1 MKTKYF
7 LRIET
12 NSQDDLLYA
21 GGAEA
26 KAWERFHLIENI
38 SSLDNTVSFELI
50 SNKKYLSVDGS
61 GSFLIFAN
69 EVQKGIWEPFYKEDE
84 DKKII
89 NILHIHYCLQTIAQ
103 PGLID
108 SEMGINVMTFDQSG
122 SRLLTCEADKTIKI
136 YKEDDEAVIFL
147 NSV

>member
-1 MKTKYF
+1 MKTNNF

-26 KAWERFHLIENI
+26 KAGERFHLIENI

-50 SNKKYLSVDGS
+50 SNKKYLSVEGS

-69 EVQKGIWEPFYKEDE
+69 EVQKGIWESFYKEDE
-84 DKKII
+84 DNKII
-89 NILHIHYCLQTIAQ
+89 NIFIKK
-103 PGLID
+103 
-108 SEMGINVMTFDQSG
+108 S
-122 SRLLTCEADKTIKI
+122 LLKLKNQI
-136 YKEDDEAVIFL
+136 
-147 NSV
+147 

>member
-1 MKTKYF
+1 MKTNNF

-69 EVQKGIWEPFYKEDE
+69 EVQKGIWESFYKEDE
-84 DKKII
+84 DNKII
-89 NILHIHYCLQTIAQ
+89 NIFIKK
-103 PGLID
+103 
-108 SEMGINVMTFDQSG
+108 S
-122 SRLLTCEADKTIKI
+122 LLKLKNQI
-136 YKEDDEAVIFL
+136 
-147 NSV
+147 

>member
-26 KAWERFHLIENI
+26 KAWERFHLFENI

-69 EVQKGIWEPFYKEDE
+69 EVQKGIWESFYKEDE
-84 DKKII
+84 DNKII
-89 NILHIHYCLQTIAQ
+89 NIFIKK
-103 PGLID
+103 
-108 SEMGINVMTFDQSG
+108 S
-122 SRLLTCEADKTIKI
+122 LLKLKNQI
-136 YKEDDEAVIFL
+136 
-147 NSV
+147 

>member
-1 MKTKYF
+1 MKTNNF

-69 EVQKGIWEPFYKEDE
+69 EVQKGIWESF
-84 DKKII
+84 
-89 NILHIHYCLQTIAQ
+89 
-103 PGLID
+103 
-108 SEMGINVMTFDQSG
+108 
-122 SRLLTCEADKTIKI
+122 
-136 YKEDDEAVIFL
+136 
-147 NSV
+147 